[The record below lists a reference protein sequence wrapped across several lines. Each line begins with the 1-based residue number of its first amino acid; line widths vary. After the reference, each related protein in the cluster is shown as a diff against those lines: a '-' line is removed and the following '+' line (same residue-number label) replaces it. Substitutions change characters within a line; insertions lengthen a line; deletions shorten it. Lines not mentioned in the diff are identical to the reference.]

1 MPDVT
6 IIGGGPIGL
15 TCALLLAQRGIASCV
30 LDGRPLIEAGRDQR
44 LLALS
49 RGTWQILEPL
59 LGAHRPPRA
68 AIREVHVSSAGE
80 FGATRIRARDFDDA
94 DLGATVLYGDL
105 LDRLAAA
112 AATQPLIKIRRPVRA
127 QGTRQLADAV
137 DVQFD
142 DGDVL
147 RSELVIDAEGRIRSD
162 QTPTPATWAIVADL
176 RLRTPSAPAMAGV
189 AYERFTR
196 EGPLALLPTPKS
208 LGHAPDQAYALV
220 WCMSETAAAAR
231 MARSEPEFNAEL
243 QAVLGGRIGTVT
255 VIGTWRAVALPQQ
268 MREQVQAHRI
278 VALGNA
284 AQTLHPVAG
293 QGFNLGVRDCVTL
306 ADEVAQTMDDVPGA
320 LARYAGRRRLDRT
333 AIAAATRWLPELFA
347 TRFAPVALARSIG
360 LTALGLAAAPRRQL
374 ASLLMFGVRR

>member
-1 MPDVT
+1 MPNVT

-15 TCALLLAQRGIASCV
+15 TCALLLAQRGLASSV
-30 LDGRPLIEAGRDQR
+30 LDGRPLTEACRDQR

-49 RGTWQILEPL
+49 RGTWQILDPL
-59 LGAHRPPRA
+59 LGAHRPARA
-68 AIREVHVSSAGE
+68 AIRDVHVSSAGE
-80 FGATRIRARDFDDA
+80 FGATRIRARDFDGA

-112 AATQPLIKIRRPVRA
+112 ATQPLIRIRRPVRA
-127 QGTRQLADAV
+127 QGTTQRPAAV
-137 DVQFD
+137 DVQLD

-147 RSELVIDAEGRIRSD
+147 RSDLVVLAEGRIG
-162 QTPTPATWAIVADL
+162 TGTTAVVPTWAIVADL
-176 RLRTPSAPAMAGV
+176 RLRTPSAQAMEGV

-196 EGPLALLPTPKS
+196 EGPLALLPTPRPS
-208 LGHAPDQAYALV
+208 GLAPGQAYAMV
-220 WCMSETAAAAR
+220 WCMSETAATTR
-231 MARSEPEFNAEL
+231 VARSEQDFNVEL
-243 QAVLGGRIGTVT
+243 QAVLGQRIGAVT
-255 VIGTWRAVALPQQ
+255 LIGARRAVALPQL

-293 QGFNLGVRDCVTL
+293 QGFNLGVRDCATL
-306 ADEVAQTMDDVPGA
+306 ADEVAQTIDDIPGA
-320 LARYAGRRRLDRT
+320 LARYTRRRHLDRT

-347 TRFAPVALARSIG
+347 TRFAPVALARSVG
-360 LTALGLAAAPRRQL
+360 LTALGFSAAPRRQL